1 MRTAAVARSRHTI
14 DTGAGWRAAG
24 AVALALVL
32 GWNAAALAAPRGLP
46 GYALPAIAPAA
57 DVPVLTSQGAET
69 TLHAL
74 LGGKLVV
81 LSLIYSHCNDA
92 RGCPWATGVL
102 HMLARRLASDPAL
115 AGQVRLISLSFDP
128 RRDTPEVM
136 RRYGASFS
144 SAADWVFAT
153 LGTDAAL
160 PILAGHYGQRLIAE
174 QGPQGKT
181 SGAITHLLRV
191 FLIDKTRAIRN
202 IYSASLLDA
211 TRVESDLRLLAGE
224 PKMGEGAAGR
234 ERGPAPTVA
243 PLPVEGPPPL
253 GLPPVPVLPDN
264 PLSVDKVELGR
275 KLFFDRRMSLNGTLS
290 CAMCHIPEQGF
301 TSNELAT
308 PVGMEGRS
316 VRRNTPSLFNVAYAQ
331 RLFHDGRERALETQ
345 VWSPLLAMNEMA
357 APSVGWVIER
367 IAALRDY
374 TGRFERAFG
383 RAVSMGGIG
392 AALASYQRTLVSG
405 GSAFDRWYFA
415 KDRKAL
421 NDAARRGF
429 RIFTGPA
436 GCVVC
441 HRIDKGYAL
450 FTDQGLHSNGIGWAR
465 AMRGSGKDI
474 DLSLAPGLTVRLP
487 GAALESVSERLAHD
501 LGRYEVTQRPED
513 RWLYKTPGLRNV
525 ALTAPYMHDGSL
537 ASLDDVLAFYDRGG
551 IPGPYTDPLLKPLGL
566 SPAQRSDLRAF
577 LESLTGENVAALIAY
592 ARAGGR

>member
-1 MRTAAVARSRHTI
+1 MI
-14 DTGAGWRAAG
+14 GAGSRAAG

-32 GWNAAALAAPRGLP
+32 ASNAAALALSRELP
-46 GYALPAIAPAA
+46 SYALPAIAPAA
-57 DVPVLTSQGAET
+57 DVPVLTSQGVET

-92 RGCPWATGVL
+92 QGCPWATGVL
-102 HMLARRLASDPAL
+102 HMLKQRLASDPSL

-136 RRYGASFS
+136 RRYGTSFS

-160 PILAGHYGQRLIAE
+160 PILAEHYGQRLIAE
-174 QGPQGKT
+174 QGLQGKT

-191 FLIDKTRAIRN
+191 FLIDATRAIRN

-211 TRVESDLRLLAGE
+211 ARVESDLRLLAGE
-224 PKMGEGAAGR
+224 PAAGEGRAAR
-234 ERGPAPTVA
+234 ARGPTPTVA
-243 PLPVEGPPPL
+243 PVEGPAPL
-253 GLPPVPVLPDN
+253 GLPRVPVPPDN
-264 PLSVDKVELGR
+264 PLSADKVELGR
-275 KLFFDRRMSLNGTLS
+275 KLFFDRRLSLNGTLS

-316 VRRNTPSLFNVAYAQ
+316 VRRNTPSLFNVAYAK

-367 IAALRDY
+367 IGALPDY
-374 TGRFERAFG
+374 AGRFERALG
-383 RAVSMGGIG
+383 RAVSMEGIG
-392 AALASYQRTLVSG
+392 AALASYQRTVVSG
-405 GSAFDRWYFA
+405 RSAFDRWYFA
-415 KDRKAL
+415 KDGKAL
-421 NDAARRGF
+421 NSAAQRGF
-429 RIFTGPA
+429 QIFTGPA
-436 GCVVC
+436 GCVAC

-450 FTDQGLHSNGIGWAR
+450 FTDQALHSNGIGWAR

-474 DLSLAPGLTVRLP
+474 DLGLASGLTVRLL
-487 GAALESVSERLAHD
+487 GAALESVSERPAHD

-537 ASLDDVLAFYDRGG
+537 ASLDDVIEFYEHGG
-551 IPGPYTDPLLKPLGL
+551 VPGPYTDPLLKPLGL
-566 SPAQRSDLRAF
+566 SPAQHADLRAF
-577 LESLTGENVAALIAY
+577 LESLTGDNVAALIAY